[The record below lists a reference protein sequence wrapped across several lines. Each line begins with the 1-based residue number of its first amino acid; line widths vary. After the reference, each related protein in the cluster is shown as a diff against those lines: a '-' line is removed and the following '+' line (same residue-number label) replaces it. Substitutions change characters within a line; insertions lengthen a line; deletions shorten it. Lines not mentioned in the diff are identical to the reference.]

1 MSQNNSVI
9 SRVVLNVS
17 EAFLK
22 QETRINEKLDDIL
35 AKKLEKLNSDQD
47 KYSEVLKF
55 NILFYKTLIRNTE
68 PLIGKWIEQKSIP
81 NIDSLEEEL
90 EIIADKCREYIN
102 KIREEGVENLKES
115 DLNSF
120 NFYDKMQPEDK
131 IKRLEKDYR
140 VLNVYKDLLNITLR
154 KISLDRNENL
164 SLLSKDP
171 RDIKR
176 ELKREL
182 IFSVNKMLSS
192 SEEFVG
198 GNVYYK
204 ENNDSIKKS
213 RNDLE
218 ELFLRRIKESNY
230 DVIFEAIENKYRK
243 LCLIEGMLYREGYGF
258 GKNSIAEFASSAIL
272 LGLLRG
278 KDKDIVEGAMRLVI
292 IGEFGE
298 KNFQDYMSY
307 VIENKLNISTEVW
320 NESIDIIKTKYQQLK
335 NHDIALKKCVESN
348 DVDIAKYVSI
358 IESVDK
364 NKSFNNPARKNN
376 IEKNDEKIQEEIE
389 DKKENIKD
397 SKKEN
402 KTEDIQSYLAI
413 TEEDQTGE
421 NQANES
427 QPREE
432 QIEENKANENK
443 VIEDKIDENQAKDIK
458 ESIEEKQ
465 VYEEIH
471 EDTDEDIDDEEYTED
486 EEDIDDED
494 IEEEYLK
501 VLKKKSTKRR
511 KKKKKKI
518 LAITSVLIAV
528 VLAFG
533 AVYAV
538 ITNKEKKNQLE
549 AKKQQETSQQ
559 QKDKKEDKKE
569 EKKEEISPEEKERI
583 EREAMI
589 KSKTEEMESY
599 KDGKGKYYIVYA
611 ASHKLRENSEETLEE
626 YRAKGVDGTIVEANG
641 HFRIKINE
649 YDDYAS
655 AKSESNELAKKSIS
669 TYILQGN
676 RYYDCKIDLF
686 ELKSKDM
693 PKEDLEKEYYNLKEE
708 LGSQSNGKEYVEKLD
723 RIYEGI
729 SQVN

>member
-397 SKKEN
+397 SKKE
-402 KTEDIQSYLAI
+402 
-413 TEEDQTGE
+413 DQTGE

-443 VIEDKIDENQAKDIK
+443 IIEDKIDEDQAKDIK

-465 VYEEIH
+465 VYEDID
-471 EDTDEDIDDEEYTED
+471 EDT
-486 EEDIDDED
+486 DDED

-533 AVYAV
+533 AVYAI

-708 LGSQSNGKEYVEKLD
+708 LGSQSNGKEYIEKLD

>member
-35 AKKLEKLNSDQD
+35 EKKLEKLNSDQD

-397 SKKEN
+397 SKKE
-402 KTEDIQSYLAI
+402 
-413 TEEDQTGE
+413 DQTGE

-443 VIEDKIDENQAKDIK
+443 IIEDKIDEDQAKDIK

-465 VYEEIH
+465 VYEEID

-533 AVYAV
+533 AVYAI

-559 QKDKKEDKKE
+559 QKDKKE